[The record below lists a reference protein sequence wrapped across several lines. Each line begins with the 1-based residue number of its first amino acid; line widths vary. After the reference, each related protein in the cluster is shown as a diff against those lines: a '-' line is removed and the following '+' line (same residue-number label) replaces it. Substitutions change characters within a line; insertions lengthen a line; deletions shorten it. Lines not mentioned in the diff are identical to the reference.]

1 MFSNGRKLKV
11 WVNDYWKRKKLDKI
25 VLLTKRKVSTTEALI
40 FKDII
45 DSHINHNEL
54 VSVNNMLKEYDV
66 INQAIKIPMNFNS
79 DNEHACCI

>member
-1 MFSNGRKLKV
+1 MIKQCCQQ
-11 WVNDYWKRKKLDKI
+11 KI
-25 VLLTKRKVSTTEALI
+25 NSIEALI